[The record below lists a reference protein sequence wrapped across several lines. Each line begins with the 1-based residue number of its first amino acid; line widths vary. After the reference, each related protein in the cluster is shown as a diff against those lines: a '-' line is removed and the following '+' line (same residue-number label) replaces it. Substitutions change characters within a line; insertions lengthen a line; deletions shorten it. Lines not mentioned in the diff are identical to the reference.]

1 MYRAVAALL
10 SVVSCMLHQITRMRA
25 TGQHTKTTQNTGVV
39 PASPRTAH
47 RKAHTLHHIVR
58 RTPCTTACAYLPRR
72 PAEGHAHGLE
82 IPIVRELAC
91 VRRANSHGPWSSRT
105 LRLLGG
111 AAARRH
117 GEVGAALLLELL
129 LALQP

>member
-10 SVVSCMLHQITRMRA
+10 SVVSCMRHPTTRMRA

-39 PASPRTAH
+39 PASPRPAH

-82 IPIVRELAC
+82 IPIVLSHAAC
-91 VRRANSHGPWSSRT
+91 RF
-105 LRLLGG
+105 
-111 AAARRH
+111 
-117 GEVGAALLLELL
+117 EVAIQHRG
-129 LALQP
+129 